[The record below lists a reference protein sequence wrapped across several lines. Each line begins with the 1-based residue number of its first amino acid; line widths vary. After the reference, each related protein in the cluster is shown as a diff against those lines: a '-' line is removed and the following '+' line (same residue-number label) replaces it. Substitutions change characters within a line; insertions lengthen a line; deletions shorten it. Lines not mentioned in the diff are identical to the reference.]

1 MGMPEEQ
8 LLAVAARV
16 SDGVLDEESSDWD
29 TGELPVED
37 GLDGTF
43 EALKEIARVAE
54 GYRALVRSGDHS
66 VASVKKSPLGRWGHL
81 ELIEK
86 LGEGAAAE
94 VFKVHDTRLDHDV
107 ALKLF
112 KRTRLTQTEK
122 QAVLEEGRRHARV
135 KHANIATIHDADEHD
150 GRLGISMEYIDGS
163 TLHDVV
169 AQLGPHGAEEAAH
182 VGVELCR
189 AVAAIHGKGLVH
201 GDIKAQNVMRE
212 KGGRIVLMDFS
223 TSRPLEATPATG
235 QPHTEGTPIY
245 MAPEL
250 FEGAA
255 PSPQSDVYALGVLLF
270 YLATGDYPVKARTLG
285 ELRDAMGR
293 GERQSLYD
301 LRPDLPKGFVHI
313 VERASSPDLRDRFQS
328 IGSLVGALSQTSQPL
343 PMPRAVGEQQAE
355 RAKPRAPLPAF
366 VRPVGVVAAIVVLI
380 GFLGFVSSMALN
392 VTLGRP
398 ASFAAES
405 VTDWFT
411 WGLRAL
417 IAPAVYM
424 VLVAIVFV
432 LLLGLWRALNMVGP
446 VRRGVA
452 KLRLHLSRLSGRLH
466 LDDPT
471 ILAQALFAIGV
482 LALAAIVWRYSDLIG
497 AFMTPLDEAHAVEIA
512 ALRPDQIDSHVAYGQ
527 ALDVLVLVL
536 SVAWLKVFRVWRKE
550 RSRAAVMPLIATIA
564 VIAAAVLL
572 WVTPYR
578 IVFQSEFERIE
589 IEGQRGYIL
598 GEREG
603 ELLIYLPE
611 AARNERRLVISEGD
625 SRLHRLHVM
634 ENVFSP

>member
-1 MGMPEEQ
+1 
-8 LLAVAARV
+8 
-16 SDGVLDEESSDWD
+16 
-29 TGELPVED
+29 
-37 GLDGTF
+37 
-43 EALKEIARVAE
+43 
-54 GYRALVRSGDHS
+54 
-66 VASVKKSPLGRWGHL
+66 
-81 ELIEK
+81 
-86 LGEGAAAE
+86 
-94 VFKVHDTRLDHDV
+94 
-107 ALKLF
+107 
-112 KRTRLTQTEK
+112 
-122 QAVLEEGRRHARV
+122 
-135 KHANIATIHDADEHD
+135 
-150 GRLGISMEYIDGS
+150 
-163 TLHDVV
+163 
-169 AQLGPHGAEEAAH
+169 
-182 VGVELCR
+182 
-189 AVAAIHGKGLVH
+189 
-201 GDIKAQNVMRE
+201 
-212 KGGRIVLMDFS
+212 
-223 TSRPLEATPATG
+223 
-235 QPHTEGTPIY
+235 
-245 MAPEL
+245 
-250 FEGAA
+250 
-255 PSPQSDVYALGVLLF
+255 
-270 YLATGDYPVKARTLG
+270 
-285 ELRDAMGR
+285 
-293 GERQSLYD
+293 
-301 LRPDLPKGFVHI
+301 
-313 VERASSPDLRDRFQS
+313 
-328 IGSLVGALSQTSQPL
+328 
-343 PMPRAVGEQQAE
+343 
-355 RAKPRAPLPAF
+355 
-366 VRPVGVVAAIVVLI
+366 
-380 GFLGFVSSMALN
+380 MALN

-405 VTDWFT
+405 VTDWFV

-424 VLVAIVFV
+424 VLVAIGFA

-452 KLRLHLSRLSGRLH
+452 RLRLHLARLTGRLH
-466 LDDPT
+466 LNDPT

-527 ALDVLVLVL
+527 TLDVLALVL

-578 IVFQSEFERIE
+578 IVFQSEFERVE

-625 SRLHRLHVM
+625 SRLHRLQVM